1 LFFTDDQT
9 GENLLAMVAALLG
22 DERLTAVVEL
32 YAAIHRQPE
41 H

>member
-1 LFFTDDQT
+1 MIFAPDAF
-9 GENLLAMVAALLG
+9 LAIVAALLG

-32 YAAIHRQPE
+32 YATIHRQPE

>member
-1 LFFTDDQT
+1 MHI
-9 GENLLAMVAALLG
+9 LAMVAALLG

-41 H
+41 R